1 MNNHTK
7 RYFSGDFTLGI
18 LGGGQLGKMLLQETR
33 RYDIRTRV
41 MDASAE
47 APCRIGC
54 NEFVNKDIA
63 DYEAVM
69 QFGASCDVLT
79 IEIENVNV
87 EALQALSEQGV
98 PVFPQPGALQ
108 IIRNKVRQKEFYR
121 KQGVPTA
128 DFKAVSGRQEV
139 KNLLNEKDWKLP
151 LVWKAATG
159 GYDGRGV
166 QILKT
171 PADVDSLPE
180 TAEGLVEQKIDF
192 STELAAVVAR
202 SSRGEVKVF
211 PTVEM
216 DFHPTANQVEFV
228 FSPSTIPSQLEKEAQ
243 ELAAGIAEKL
253 NITGLLA
260 VEMFLDK
267 NNNLLVNEVAPRV
280 HNSGHLTIEGN
291 TTSQFDQHLR
301 AILGWPLGDVAIVK
315 PAVMVNLVGD
325 AAHTGPVVYEGMEKI
340 LGIKGVFPHIYGK
353 ALTRPFRKMGH
364 VTITANTLA
373 EARETAKK
381 VKQSVIV
388 KSNPA

>member
-166 QILKT
+166 QMLKT

>member
-121 KQGVPTA
+121 KQGFPTA

-166 QILKT
+166 QMLKT
-171 PADVDSLPE
+171 PADVDTLPE

-228 FSPSTIPSQLEKEAQ
+228 FSPSTIPSQLEMQAQ

-301 AILGWPLGDVAIVK
+301 AILGWPLGDVEIVK

-340 LGIKGVFPHIYGK
+340 LGIKGVFPHVYGK

-381 VKQSVIV
+381 VKQSVTV